1 MVNYKKSKS
10 IKNKRVKRTRYSKR
24 KSIRRKR
31 TKQRGG
37 DAHVT
42 RAVNPV
48 QGSADDFYYAVN
60 NSASKSFHTKNLI

>member
-1 MVNYKKSKS
+1 MVNYKKTKS
-10 IKNKRVKRTRYSKR
+10 IKNRRVKKSRNLKR

-42 RAVNPV
+42 KAVNQV
-48 QGSADDFYYAVN
+48 QGRANDFYYALN
-60 NSASKSFHTKNLI
+60 NSDSKSHFTKNL